1 VEKGQVRGS
10 KEDEENVEERNKPKN
25 SESEKVILA
34 KEECGN
40 PKTKTLTYLLVKMLE
55 GLVSG
60 RRERRKF
67 GEGDGEMEKGGGR
80 NLRLEVGRKQ
90 PLQKRET
97 K

>member
-67 GEGDGEMEKGGGR
+67 GEGDEGKEKWKKV
-80 NLRLEVGRKQ
+80 ED
-90 PLQKRET
+90 EI
-97 K
+97 